1 MILKWAAPPELRKLH
16 LPQHS
21 SQLSSSNGTYVNIL
35 QAKQYADINYT
46 LDDIP
51 GESMCVFL
59 LILLIYLNDSDDCQ
73 FDLVVCFLFFGE
85 Q

>member
-1 MILKWAAPPELRKLH
+1 MILKWAAPPGLRKLH

-51 GESMCVFL
+51 EESKCVF
-59 LILLIYLNDSDDCQ
+59 INFIN
-73 FDLVVCFLFFGE
+73 LFK
-85 Q
+85 